1 MYEFLRGEVVR
12 RGEGQVVLEVAG
24 VGYVLAVSAST
35 LAHVP
40 PSGTCRLLAH
50 LVVRDDRQDLYGF
63 SDEPERHLF
72 RQLLAVSGVGPA
84 VALGLLSAYEPT
96 VLASHIAAGDAA
108 PLTRAKGIGKRT
120 AERIVVELRD
130 RMRKEGVKAGA
141 STPPA
146 TGVKADAVLALCS
159 LGLVRAE
166 AERRI
171 AAVGDGEWTLESLV
185 KEALR

>member
-120 AERIVVELRD
+120 AERIVARVLAHPMTRLRAASE
-130 RMRKEGVKAGA
+130 RGESMQSAAGA
-141 STPPA
+141 L
-146 TGVKADAVLALCS
+146 GVLFAQRGCA
-159 LGLVRAE
+159 
-166 AERRI
+166 
-171 AAVGDGEWTLESLV
+171 
-185 KEALR
+185 